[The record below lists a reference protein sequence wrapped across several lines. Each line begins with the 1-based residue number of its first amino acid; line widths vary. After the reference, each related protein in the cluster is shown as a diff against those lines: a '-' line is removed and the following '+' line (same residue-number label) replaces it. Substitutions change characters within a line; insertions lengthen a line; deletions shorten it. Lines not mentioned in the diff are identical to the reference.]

1 MQTKEFR
8 AKESQH
14 GPFFNPLRV
23 IPVAIATIAAFFVAL
38 MGATAT
44 DLGPWYQ
51 SLVKPLWTAPDGLF
65 PIVWTLIFAMIT
77 VAGIKAWRAAPTSR
91 EAQAI
96 LSLFALNALLNVS
109 WSLLFFRLQRPD
121 WAFVELG
128 FLWITILLMI
138 VSCVRYSR
146 SAAAMLLPYL
156 MWISY
161 AGMLNW
167 AIVQLNGPFG

>member
-1 MQTKEFR
+1 MRTKEFQEER
-8 AKESQH
+8 S
-14 GPFFNPLRV
+14 FFNPLRV
-23 IPVAIATIAAFFVAL
+23 IPVAVATVAAFLVAL
-38 MGATAT
+38 AGANAT

-51 SLVKPLWTAPDGLF
+51 SLVKPIWTAPDGLF
-65 PIVWTLIFAMIT
+65 PMVWTIIFALIT

-91 EAQAI
+91 EAQSI
-96 LSLFALNALLNVS
+96 LSLFALNAALNIG
-109 WSLLFFRLQRPD
+109 WSLLFFRFQRPD
-121 WAFVELG
+121 LAFVELG
-128 FLWITILLMI
+128 ILWITILLMM

-146 SAAAMLLPYL
+146 AAAAMLLPYL